1 MNVVQGEFLIPLDS
15 SLLGP
20 SILVLNCITK
30 IITPQASLMFS
41 LIVCLADY
49 LLFFI
54 MSSLDMK
61 HALDVNIF
69 TLKWSRGHPKCRN
82 KNFGFN
88 MNGTEN
94 ENAIRNMKKSAKL
107 LLSNYIN
114 WILFIKKF
122 IKRFC
127 LLKDFIYKRKK
138 S

>member
-49 LLFFI
+49 SLFFI

-61 HALDVNIF
+61 HALDVDIF

-94 ENAIRNMKKSAKL
+94 ENAIRNMRRSAKL

-114 WILFIKKF
+114 
-122 IKRFC
+122 
-127 LLKDFIYKRKK
+127 
-138 S
+138 